1 MPGNSVR
8 ARAVREAE
16 ASASDFVSTLEKFT
30 LQVSEQSATALLN
43 QLTLDPVKAR
53 KLSRNL
59 ATASSVLTEV
69 RRVLMHKRP
78 SEIKGLAPPVQ
89 GSPALLKSIKTQ
101 ELLDSSNFTKRLNW
115 TRQALSKALRANRVF
130 FLEARG
136 DRYFPAFFTDPRHE
150 RRHLEA
156 VSRVLGDVPGGGK
169 WLFFTT
175 PKGSL
180 SGLTP
185 IQALDKGQL
194 VAVKAAAERFLQA

>member
-1 MPGNSVR
+1 MSGNSVR
-8 ARAVREAE
+8 MRALRGAE

-30 LQVSEQSATALLN
+30 SQVFEQSASAILS
-43 QLTLDPVKAR
+43 QLPSDPVKVR

-59 ATASSVLTEV
+59 ATASSVLEEV
-69 RRVLMHKRP
+69 QRALTHKP
-78 SEIKGLAPPVQ
+78 SSEIKALAPTVH
-89 GSPALLKSIKTQ
+89 GSPALLKSIKMQ

-156 VSRVLGDVPGGGK
+156 VSRMLGDVPGGGK

-194 VAVKAAAERFLQA
+194 AAVKAAAERFTQA

>member
-1 MPGNSVR
+1 MSGNSVR
-8 ARAVREAE
+8 MRAIREAE
-16 ASASDFVSTLEKFT
+16 ASASEFVSTLEKFT
-30 LQVSEQSATALLN
+30 LQVSEKSATALLN
-43 QLTLDPVKAR
+43 QLPSDPVKVR

-59 ATASSVLTEV
+59 ATASNVLKEV
-69 RRVLMHKRP
+69 QRALMQKP
-78 SEIKGLAPPVQ
+78 ASSITALAPTAQ
-89 GSPALLKSIKTQ
+89 GSPALLRSIKMQ
-101 ELLDSSNFTKRLNW
+101 ELLDSGNFTKRLNW

-150 RRHLEA
+150 RRQLEA
-156 VSRVLGDVPGGGK
+156 VSRMLGDVPGGGK

-194 VAVKAAAERFLQA
+194 VAVKAAAERFMQA

>member
-1 MPGNSVR
+1 MSGNTVR
-8 ARAVREAE
+8 MRAFRDTE
-16 ASASDFVSTLEKFT
+16 ASAPDFVSALEKFT
-30 LQVSEQSATALLN
+30 SQVSEQSTSVILN
-43 QLTLDPVKAR
+43 QLPADPVKVR

-59 ATASSVLTEV
+59 AAASSVLEEV
-69 RRVLMHKRP
+69 QRALTHKAP
-78 SEIKGLAPPVQ
+78 SGINALAPPRH
-89 GSPALLKSIKTQ
+89 GSPALLKSIKMQ
-101 ELLDSSNFTKRLNW
+101 ELLDSSNFTNRLDW
-115 TRQALSKALRANRVF
+115 TRQALNKALRANRVF
-130 FLEARG
+130 FLEVRG

-156 VSRVLGDVPGGGK
+156 VSRLLGDVPGGGK

-194 VAVKAAAERFLQA
+194 VAVKAAAERFSQA

>member
-1 MPGNSVR
+1 MPSNSVR
-8 ARAVREAE
+8 MRALRGAE

-30 LQVSEQSATALLN
+30 SQVFEQSASAILS
-43 QLTLDPVKAR
+43 QLPSDPVKVR

-59 ATASSVLTEV
+59 ATASSVLEKV
-69 RRVLMHKRP
+69 QRALMHKPP
-78 SEIKGLAPPVQ
+78 SEIKALAPTVH
-89 GSPALLKSIKTQ
+89 GSPALLKSIKMQ
-101 ELLDSSNFTKRLNW
+101 GLLNPSDFTKRLNW

-130 FLEARG
+130 FVEARG

-156 VSRVLGDVPGGGK
+156 VSRMLGDVPGGGK

-185 IQALDKGQL
+185 LQALDKGQL
-194 VAVKAAAERFLQA
+194 VAVKAAAERFTQA

>member
-1 MPGNSVR
+1 MSGNSVR
-8 ARAVREAE
+8 MRAIREAE
-16 ASASDFVSTLEKFT
+16 ASASDFVSTLEEFT
-30 LQVSEQSATALLN
+30 SHMSEQSAVALIN
-43 QLTLDPVKAR
+43 QLPTDPVKVG
-53 KLSRNL
+53 KLSRKL
-59 ATASSVLTEV
+59 ATASSVLDDV
-69 RRVLMHKRP
+69 QRALMHQPP
-78 SEIKGLAPPVQ
+78 SEIKALTPAVH
-89 GSPALLKSIKTQ
+89 GSSAVLKSIKMQ

-156 VSRVLGDVPGGGK
+156 VSRMLGDVPGSGK

-185 IQALDKGQL
+185 IQALDKGHL
-194 VAVKAAAERFLQA
+194 GAVKAAAERFTQV

>member
-1 MPGNSVR
+1 MSGNSVR
-8 ARAVREAE
+8 MRTLREAE
-16 ASASDFVSTLEKFT
+16 ASASDFVLMLEKFT
-30 LQVSEQSATALLN
+30 SQVSEQSASALVN
-43 QLTLDPVKAR
+43 QLPSDPVRVR

-59 ATASSVLTEV
+59 ATASGVLDEV
-69 RRVLMHKRP
+69 QRALAHKP
-78 SEIKGLAPPVQ
+78 SSEIRALAPAVH
-89 GSPALLKSIKTQ
+89 GSPALLKLIKMQ

-136 DRYFPAFFTDPRHE
+136 DRYFPAFFTDPLHE

-156 VSRVLGDVPGGGK
+156 VSRMLGDVPGGGK

-194 VAVKAAAERFLQA
+194 VAVKAAAERFTQA

>member
-1 MPGNSVR
+1 MSVNSVR
-8 ARAVREAE
+8 MRALRKAE
-16 ASASDFVSTLEKFT
+16 ASASDFVLTLEKFT
-30 LQVSEQSATALLN
+30 SQMAEQSASALLN
-43 QLTLDPVKAR
+43 QLPSDPAKVR
-53 KLSRNL
+53 KLSRKL
-59 ATASSVLTEV
+59 AAASSVLDDVQRALRQT
-69 RRVLMHKRP
+69 P
-78 SEIKGLAPPVQ
+78 PAEIRALAPPVH
-89 GSPALLKSIKTQ
+89 GSHALLKSIKRQ
-101 ELLDSSNFTKRLNW
+101 ELLNSSNFTKRLNW
-115 TRQALSKALRANRVF
+115 TRQALSKALRAKRVF

-156 VSRVLGDVPGGGK
+156 VSRMLGDVPGGGK

-194 VAVKAAAERFLQA
+194 VAVKAAAERFTQA

>member
-1 MPGNSVR
+1 MSGNSVR
-8 ARAVREAE
+8 MRAAREAV
-16 ASASDFVSTLEKFT
+16 SATDFVTRLEKFASH
-30 LQVSEQSATALLN
+30 VSAQSAAALLN
-43 QLTLDPVKAR
+43 QLPSDPVKVR
-53 KLSRNL
+53 KLSRKL
-59 ATASSVLTEV
+59 ATASSVLNEV
-69 RRVLMHKRP
+69 QRALMHKLP
-78 SEIKGLAPPVQ
+78 SEIKALAPAVH
-89 GSPALLKSIKTQ
+89 GSPALLKSIKMQ
-101 ELLDSSNFTKRLNW
+101 ELLDSSNFAKRLNW

-156 VSRVLGDVPGGGK
+156 VSRMLGDVPGGGK

-194 VAVKAAAERFLQA
+194 GAVKAAAERFTQA

>member
-1 MPGNSVR
+1 MR
-8 ARAVREAE
+8 ALREAE
-16 ASASDFVSTLEKFT
+16 TSAPDFVSTLEKFISR
-30 LQVSEQSATALLN
+30 VSEQSASALLN
-43 QLTLDPVKAR
+43 QLPSDTVKVR

-59 ATASSVLTEV
+59 AAASNVLEEV
-69 RRVLMHKRP
+69 QRALTHKPP
-78 SEIKGLAPPVQ
+78 SEIKALAPAVH
-89 GSPALLKSIKTQ
+89 GSSALLKSIKME

-156 VSRVLGDVPGGGK
+156 VSRMLGDVPGGGK

-194 VAVKAAAERFLQA
+194 VAVKAAAERFTQA

>member
-1 MPGNSVR
+1 MSGNSVR
-8 ARAVREAE
+8 MRALRGAE

-30 LQVSEQSATALLN
+30 SQVFEQSASAILS
-43 QLTLDPVKAR
+43 QLPSDPVKVR

-59 ATASSVLTEV
+59 ATASSVLEEV
-69 RRVLMHKRP
+69 QRALTHKP
-78 SEIKGLAPPVQ
+78 SSEIKALAPAVH
-89 GSPALLKSIKTQ
+89 GSPALLKSIKMQ

-156 VSRVLGDVPGGGK
+156 VSRMLGDVPGGGK

-194 VAVKAAAERFLQA
+194 AAVKAAAERFTQA

>member
-1 MPGNSVR
+1 MR
-8 ARAVREAE
+8 ALRGAE

-30 LQVSEQSATALLN
+30 SQVSEQYASALID
-43 QLTLDPVKAR
+43 QLPSDPVRVR

-59 ATASSVLTEV
+59 ATASNVLDEV
-69 RRVLMHKRP
+69 QRALMHKPP
-78 SEIKGLAPPVQ
+78 SEIKALAPAVH
-89 GSPALLKSIKTQ
+89 GSPALLKSIKMQ

-130 FLEARG
+130 FLEVRG

-150 RRHLEA
+150 RRHLEV
-156 VSRVLGDVPGGGK
+156 VSRMLGDVPGGGK

-194 VAVKAAAERFLQA
+194 VAVKAAAERFTQA

>member
-1 MPGNSVR
+1 MSGNSVR
-8 ARAVREAE
+8 VRALREA

-43 QLTLDPVKAR
+43 QLPLDPVKVR

-59 ATASSVLTEV
+59 ATASSVLKEV
-69 RRVLMHKRP
+69 QRALMHKP
-78 SEIKGLAPPVQ
+78 TSEIKDLAPAVQ

-101 ELLDSSNFTKRLNW
+101 ELLDSRNFTKRLNW

-156 VSRVLGDVPGGGK
+156 VSRMLGDVPGGGK

-194 VAVKAAAERFLQA
+194 VAVKAAAERFIQA

>member
-1 MPGNSVR
+1 MSGNSARMR
-8 ARAVREAE
+8 ALRGAE
-16 ASASDFVSTLEKFT
+16 VLASDFVSTLEKFT
-30 LQVSEQSATALLN
+30 SEVFEQSASEILS
-43 QLTLDPVKAR
+43 QLPSDPVKVR

-59 ATASSVLTEV
+59 ATASSVLEEV
-69 RRVLMHKRP
+69 QRALMHKPP
-78 SEIKGLAPPVQ
+78 SKIKALAPAVH
-89 GSPALLKSIKTQ
+89 GSPALLKSIRMQ
-101 ELLDSSNFTKRLNW
+101 ELLDSSHFTKRLNW
-115 TRQALSKALRANRVF
+115 TRRAFRKALRANRVF

-156 VSRVLGDVPGGGK
+156 VSRMLGDVPGGGK

-194 VAVKAAAERFLQA
+194 VAVKAAAERFTRA

>member
-1 MPGNSVR
+1 MSGNSVR
-8 ARAVREAE
+8 MRALRGAE

-30 LQVSEQSATALLN
+30 SQVSEQYASALLD
-43 QLTLDPVKAR
+43 QLPSDPVRVR

-59 ATASSVLTEV
+59 ATASNVLDEV
-69 RRVLMHKRP
+69 QRALMHKPP
-78 SEIKGLAPPVQ
+78 SEIKALAPAVH
-89 GSPALLKSIKTQ
+89 GSPALLKSIKMQ

-130 FLEARG
+130 FLEVRG

-150 RRHLEA
+150 RRHLEV
-156 VSRVLGDVPGGGK
+156 VSRMLGDVPGGGK

-194 VAVKAAAERFLQA
+194 VAVKAAAERFTQA

>member
-1 MPGNSVR
+1 MPSNSVR
-8 ARAVREAE
+8 MRARRGAE

-30 LQVSEQSATALLN
+30 SQVFEQSASAILS
-43 QLTLDPVKAR
+43 QLPSDPVKVR

-59 ATASSVLTEV
+59 ATASSVLEKV
-69 RRVLMHKRP
+69 QRALMHKPP
-78 SEIKGLAPPVQ
+78 SEIKALAPTVH
-89 GSPALLKSIKTQ
+89 GSPALLKSIKMQ
-101 ELLDSSNFTKRLNW
+101 GLLNPSDFTKRLNW

-130 FLEARG
+130 FVEARG

-185 IQALDKGQL
+185 LQALDKGQL
-194 VAVKAAAERFLQA
+194 VAVKAAAERFTQA

>member
-1 MPGNSVR
+1 MSGNSVR
-8 ARAVREAE
+8 MRALRGAE

-30 LQVSEQSATALLN
+30 SQVSEQYASALLD
-43 QLTLDPVKAR
+43 QLPSDPVRVR

-59 ATASSVLTEV
+59 ATASNVLDEV
-69 RRVLMHKRP
+69 QRALMHKPP
-78 SEIKGLAPPVQ
+78 SEIKALAPAVH
-89 GSPALLKSIKTQ
+89 GSPALLKSIKMQ

-130 FLEARG
+130 FLEVRG

-150 RRHLEA
+150 RRHLEV
-156 VSRVLGDVPGGGK
+156 VSRMLGDVPGGGK

-180 SGLTP
+180 WSDSDTGF
-185 IQALDKGQL
+185 GQ
-194 VAVKAAAERFLQA
+194 RPTRRS

>member
-1 MPGNSVR
+1 MSGNSVR
-8 ARAVREAE
+8 MRALRAAE
-16 ASASDFVSTLEKFT
+16 VSASDFVSTLEKFT
-30 LQVSEQSATALLN
+30 SHVSEHSAVALLN
-43 QLTLDPVKAR
+43 QLPSDPAKVR
-53 KLSRNL
+53 KLSRKL
-59 ATASSVLTEV
+59 ATASSVLDDV
-69 RRVLMHKRP
+69 QRALMHQPP
-78 SEIKGLAPPVQ
+78 SEINAL
-89 GSPALLKSIKTQ
+89 SPAVHGSSAVMKSIKMQ

-156 VSRVLGDVPGGGK
+156 VSRMLGDVPGSGK
-169 WLFFTT
+169 WIFFTT

-185 IQALDKGQL
+185 IQALDNGQL
-194 VAVKAAAERFLQA
+194 GAVKAAAERFTQA